1 MLLTI
6 TSDFTLA
13 LCAYSLRVP
22 DVEMDELMFFCIVCD
37 CVCFVFVC
45 ICIICVFVIH
55 PLLIKLELSC
65 V

>member
-22 DVEMDELMFFCIVCD
+22 DVEMDELMFFFVLCVIVCALYL
-37 CVCFVFVC
+37 FVFV
-45 ICIICVFVIH
+45 
-55 PLLIKLELSC
+55 
-65 V
+65 